1 MSTNRS
7 SCNSASSQLA
17 LSQLF
22 TVRQTFKHTSE
33 NTSDAFQQKV
43 QLLTVVVFTE
53 QTKNSDEIKT

>member
-33 NTSDAFQQKV
+33 NTSDTFQQKV